1 MYVCGKRTEVN
12 QVTDQLLKE
21 KLDYVMRCAF
31 DSLSGAKI
39 IVDEKGII
47 LYASKFHYKYLGI
60 DHEDG
65 LM

>member
-39 IVDEKGII
+39 IVDEKVLFFMRVNFII
-47 LYASKFHYKYLGI
+47 NIWESTMKM
-60 DHEDG
+60 D
-65 LM
+65 

>member
-60 DHEDG
+60 DHED
-65 LM
+65 